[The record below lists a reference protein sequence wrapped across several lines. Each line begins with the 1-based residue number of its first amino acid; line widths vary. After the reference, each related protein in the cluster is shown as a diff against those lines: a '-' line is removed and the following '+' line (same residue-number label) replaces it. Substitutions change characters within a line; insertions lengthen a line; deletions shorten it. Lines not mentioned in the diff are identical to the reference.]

1 MPRFVE
7 SGAEFWILWRRV
19 SGGLSSNQQQSLF
32 DRIRNIL
39 LPIPNKP
46 VAKPLQNELVE
57 MWRAAASFERLD
69 LKTKENMGN
78 TLIRSL
84 KKSPLP
90 PYLFWS
96 LTRLA
101 SRALIYGPLNSIL
114 HPEIVSQWV
123 SRLLE
128 FQPSH
133 ASEETT
139 WAFCLSQMGRIT
151 GQRALDLDQDLRDS
165 ILTKIRDK
173 KIPAEWIKCLE
184 EFMPLAK
191 ESQSNLLGDSL
202 PVGLRLYK

>member
-1 MPRFVE
+1 
-7 SGAEFWILWRRV
+7 
-19 SGGLSSNQQQSLF
+19 
-32 DRIRNIL
+32 
-39 LPIPNKP
+39 
-46 VAKPLQNELVE
+46 
-57 MWRAAASFERLD
+57 
-69 LKTKENMGN
+69 MGN

-84 KKSPLP
+84 KKTPLP

-114 HPEIVSQWV
+114 HPYIVSQWV
-123 SRLLE
+123 TRLLE

-151 GQRALDLDQDLRDS
+151 GQRALDLDQDLRNS

-184 EFMPLAK
+184 EFVPLAK